1 MIKEVSGVRFH
12 FVEFASSVQVSG
24 QQVSVLGFRGQRSAF
39 RVLFIAL
46 SSSLFQIKR
55 TKREMKSAMKTDM
68 STKREYD
75 CDGEMA

>member
-1 MIKEVSGVRFH
+1 MQFFDKKMIKEVSGVRFH
-12 FVEFASSVQVSG
+12 FVELASSVQVSG

-55 TKREMKSAMKTDM
+55 TKREMKSGKPRRFA
-68 STKREYD
+68 
-75 CDGEMA
+75 CA